1 MTEVG
6 LLTDYNA
13 ANLAKRG
20 GNETLK
26 GFGELRTLFPTFTCE
41 HIQTS
46 SEQILRGP

>member
-26 GFGELRTLFPTFTCE
+26 GFGELQWKLVIKKSLPMNFC
-41 HIQTS
+41 I
-46 SEQILRGP
+46 